1 MGERRSD
8 MHEVKRTVSAQGTL
22 KVLERLNPYEFRVEV
37 AIMREGVNRNKWDYR
52 NLEKNYRTFFGQ
64 PILIAYV
71 GKKIGD
77 GHNMREEIAP
87 DGGRVY
93 TFIDG
98 TAERIIGVLSSK
110 EEDFKLEE
118 RDGNLWV
125 VAKGKIFTF
134 YAREAVEKIIA
145 TGAMDVSAETDVYEE
160 EEGPDGIEIFTE
172 WAGLGVT
179 ILGDDVPPAIPG
191 ARIKQLAQIRE
202 DVEGMQLHAASLI
215 EQDREEKKPA
225 TTKKGVKTTMNK
237 RELAQLQQKFEGY
250 TVLSAS
256 DDGRRIA
263 LLRNSDYA
271 FCGYEFAEDNVV
283 VPERIHA
290 LHAITTLSFGE
301 DAEQNV
307 EMDATLAV
315 DSLAATAIRLNGDLE
330 AKDKRIQELEAQ
342 VATMRENERVRR
354 IEAAKNAVNSKFA
367 SMNAVRDVPF
377 DNELCNKIV
386 ELCGAGKFNECV
398 DEEGHWNGDEVAV
411 GQLLAVCMEAQ
422 TKLDTEEAR
431 KRSHVFNAWAGELP
445 GTNDDHANG
454 EEAVLA
460 WLERHDK

>member
-1 MGERRSD
+1 MR
-8 MHEVKRTVSAQGTL
+8 EVKRTVSVQGTL
-22 KVLERLNPYEFRVEV
+22 KVLERLNPYEFAVELWV
-37 AIMREGVNRNKWDYR
+37 MREGVNRNRWDYR
-52 NLEKNYRTFFGQ
+52 NLEKHYRTFFGQ

-98 TAERIIGVLSSK
+98 TAERIIGVLSNDEKDFSLK
-110 EEDFKLEE
+110 EL
-118 RDGNLWV
+118 DGNLWV

-191 ARIKQLAQIRE
+191 AHIKQLAQIRE
-202 DVEGMQLHAASLI
+202 DVEGMQLKAASLV
-215 EQDREEKKPA
+215 EAQEEKETKP
-225 TTKKGVKTTMNK
+225 TTKQKGVKTTMNK
-237 RELAQLQQKFEGY
+237 RELAQLQTKFEGY
-250 TVLSAS
+250 TLLSAS
-256 DDGRRIA
+256 DDGKRVV

-271 FCGYEFAEDNVV
+271 FCGYEFADDNVV
-283 VPERIHA
+283 VPERIHP
-290 LHAITTLSFGE
+290 LRAITTLSFGE
-301 DAEQNV
+301 DAEMNV
-307 EMDATLAV
+307 EMDAAIAI
-315 DSLAATAIRLNGDLE
+315 DSLAANAIRMNNDIE
-330 AKDKRIQELEAQ
+330 AKDKRIHELEAQ
-342 VATMRENERVRR
+342 VSTMRENERIRR
-354 IEAAKNAVNSKFA
+354 IEAAKSAVMNKFA
-367 SMNAVRDVPF
+367 SMNAVREVPF

-386 ELCGAGKFNECV
+386 ELCGGGKFNECV
-398 DEEGHWNGDEVAV
+398 DEEGHWNGDKIAV
-411 GQLLAVCMEAQ
+411 SNLLAACMEAQ
-422 TKLDTEEAR
+422 TKLDAEEAH

-445 GTNDDHANG
+445 GANDEHATG

-460 WLERHDK
+460 WLDRQDK

>member
-1 MGERRSD
+1 
-8 MHEVKRTVSAQGTL
+8 
-22 KVLERLNPYEFRVEV
+22 
-37 AIMREGVNRNKWDYR
+37 
-52 NLEKNYRTFFGQ
+52 
-64 PILIAYV
+64 
-71 GKKIGD
+71 
-77 GHNMREEIAP
+77 
-87 DGGRVY
+87 
-93 TFIDG
+93 
-98 TAERIIGVLSSK
+98 
-110 EEDFKLEE
+110 
-118 RDGNLWV
+118 
-125 VAKGKIFTF
+125 
-134 YAREAVEKIIA
+134 
-145 TGAMDVSAETDVYEE
+145 
-160 EEGPDGIEIFTE
+160 
-172 WAGLGVT
+172 
-179 ILGDDVPPAIPG
+179 
-191 ARIKQLAQIRE
+191 
-202 DVEGMQLHAASLI
+202 
-215 EQDREEKKPA
+215 
-225 TTKKGVKTTMNK
+225 MNK

-386 ELCGAGKFNECV
+386 ELCGTGKFNECV